1 MLHSNRIPWKLS
13 EKIQQ
18 GTTLTWRLQHSEALL
33 NYRRQRRRSLWYLA
47 WCGIYDDD
55 LDNPSVIYEVAE
67 LESRA
72 VTAGMTTPLRTAA
85 PGHRSLSGAQ
95 LQTWSQTEKDRISK
109 LHVALS
115 VTRAIYYAA
124 MELDVGLTLSQVQR
138 RWLTEKMIKAA
149 LVRHKAFIEGLM
161 VRERLSEGFIRK
173 TLVFERDLHIQTVQR
188 ILVRKLSI
196 AALST
201 GVSIMERGECVWFG
215 PYSEAMAAFECFDS

>member
-1 MLHSNRIPWKLS
+1 M
-13 EKIQQ
+13 
-18 GTTLTWRLQHSEALL
+18 
-33 NYRRQRRRSLWYLA
+33 
-47 WCGIYDDD
+47 DD

-85 PGHRSLSGAQ
+85 PGHRSQPSSTPQ
-95 LQTWSQTEKDRISK
+95 QMTWSQTEKDRISK